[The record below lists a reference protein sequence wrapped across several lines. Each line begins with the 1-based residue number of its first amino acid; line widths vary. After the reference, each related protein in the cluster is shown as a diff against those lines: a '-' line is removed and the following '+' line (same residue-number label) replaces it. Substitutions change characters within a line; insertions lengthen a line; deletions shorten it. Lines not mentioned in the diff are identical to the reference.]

1 MFAPVARVNDFHL
14 CPMQTPA
21 VVPIPHVGGPVVG
34 PGALTVWAGGMP
46 VSVMGDMA
54 ICVGPP
60 DVLCMGSPTV
70 MAEGRPVVRISDMT
84 AHMGNVV
91 VGCPNVLVGDSGGAG
106 SSQAATMSAAKA
118 GGSAFVRA
126 ECNAKTAASVAAAAA
141 PPPASGSSWVEVEFV
156 DPRGRPVAFQRVEV
170 VDSAGV
176 ARLGF
181 SDEHG
186 LVRVA
191 GMAPGACTIRVP
203 DLDESSLLQ
212 PTGAGPA
219 APIAPAASAGG
230 SAAPAPSPAAAETKV
245 RVVLQTLAARP
256 VANAE
261 CVVTLGQAAQ
271 PLATD
276 GNGRLEIPLPPGVLN
291 GAITL
296 KGNGTTLHGV
306 TIPFAV
312 GELPPVETIL
322 GQEARLNNLGYRAGT
337 THDPTSL
344 SFRSAVEEF
353 QCDEKLGVDGKCGGA
368 TQAKLRS
375 VHGG

>member
-126 ECNAKTAASVAAAAA
+126 ECNAKAAASVAAAAA

-170 VDSAGV
+170 VDLAGV
-176 ARLGF
+176 VGWGSATARARARGG
-181 SDEHG
+181 DG
-186 LVRVA
+186 A
-191 GMAPGACTIRVP
+191 GSVHHQGSRTSTIRRCSTHRRG
-203 DLDESSLLQ
+203 SSRSHC
-212 PTGAGPA
+212 GA
-219 APIAPAASAGG
+219 AASGDRPRRPRRRRPPRRRRG
-230 SAAPAPSPAAAETKV
+230 WCCRPS
-245 RVVLQTLAARP
+245 RP
-256 VANAE
+256 
-261 CVVTLGQAAQ
+261 
-271 PLATD
+271 
-276 GNGRLEIPLPPGVLN
+276 GRW
-291 GAITL
+291 
-296 KGNGTTLHGV
+296 
-306 TIPFAV
+306 
-312 GELPPVETIL
+312 
-322 GQEARLNNLGYRAGT
+322 RM
-337 THDPTSL
+337 
-344 SFRSAVEEF
+344 RSAW
-353 QCDEKLGVDGKCGGA
+353 
-368 TQAKLRS
+368 
-375 VHGG
+375 